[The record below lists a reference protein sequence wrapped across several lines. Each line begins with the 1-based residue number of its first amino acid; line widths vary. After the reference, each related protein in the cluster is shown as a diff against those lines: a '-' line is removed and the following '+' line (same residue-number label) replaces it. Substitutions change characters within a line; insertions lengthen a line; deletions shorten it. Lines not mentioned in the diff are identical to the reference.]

1 LLSAV
6 VPAYGA
12 AFAIANAAAE
22 KEAENQRQK
31 ALNSYIEEFTRK
43 SVDFVT
49 DMEMVIG
56 ATDEN
61 GELVNGLGS
70 QVRAYMDNIAFY
82 VDENDE
88 FMRKQFAAQ
97 YETLDFIA
105 TLGDDSKDE
114 ETAKAF
120 REQVLTNIDELTKL
134 GTVTTQN
141 IEALAKVFADLEE
154 KKENYQEAS
163 KIIEDN
169 DLINV
174 AKDFGLSEDT
184 SAEKLLS
191 TALGTVNIDDN
202 GNYSRHWSNKN
213 EDNDYKF
220 GSADGAIDPSNYSD
234 AYLTNVVNDVLPKLQ
249 ELGLG
254 DVSFKAIQ
262 DYAKYS
268 QNFDPEQMFAD
279 YTSTLLSTIQNS
291 SGNVAA
297 DVYRAQANSEVQGY
311 IDTSKALAAKAKEK
325 MEQAQANNDYE
336 AAKQARD
343 EYNTYMQDVNTLE
356 QQLLNV
362 TRDMAG
368 YMDSSQLNE
377 FVTRINSTAEKL
389 DNLRSS
395 ASGQEAFDTEQLDR
409 LQNDIIP
416 LLQKELGEG
425 FDASAFVQD
434 LQNGSVEGFKL
445 LNQYEKLATEEN
457 RKNLQNN
464 VDAHTEEIKRL
475 EGNLKNA
482 SDSEKEAIQSQI
494 KAEQAALAIAEVQL
508 SNYEKNLDTVAGLTT
523 EERKRLNIEKKLQAL
538 EEDESLEGLKKRIE
552 LTKELNKENA
562 VRIDDKYEEILKGF
576 GESTT
581 MTKEM
586 LKNIVKIENGAVLL
600 GDAYEDLSD
609 EEKQYIDSVIE
620 GMEET
625 IAAVEESKQQL
636 KDLATSWYET
646 QIDQQSQVLDAY
658 KTQLES
664 EQESLQNS
672 LDKRKEMYE
681 KYFDSLE
688 EEESDETFEEEQAR
702 LQRAIAALSTS
713 TDASSLQKL
722 KEYQQELADLEDEQR
737 ATERERRREN
747 VMDSMDNQSEALDQY
762 YEDRLANE
770 QALWEEIEAMS
781 SEEISSL
788 MTTYNEEFQN
798 ATDLNKEYML
808 LSYKQLQADIIAMNQ
823 GEDSAEAIAA
833 REDANNYEEFI
844 MAKGSGLVT
853 DAYDD
858 TLDYAALNQEDSYKR
873 LYQEEKDAL
882 KADDEYYN
890 ETYEEWKKRKGYSQ
904 GGIVDYTGT
913 AVVHGSPSKPEAFL
927 NASQTALFGRL
938 ASNLEA
944 FYTRTSAVAG
954 GEDGGNNVVIENFTI
969 AIDAELTDN
978 NLNQTGQNLAD
989 ALFEGLRRTGV
1000 SVNMKR

>member
-1 LLSAV
+1 
-6 VPAYGA
+6 
-12 AFAIANAAAE
+12 
-22 KEAENQRQK
+22 
-31 ALNSYIEEFTRK
+31 
-43 SVDFVT
+43 
-49 DMEMVIG
+49 
-56 ATDEN
+56 
-61 GELVNGLGS
+61 
-70 QVRAYMDNIAFY
+70 
-82 VDENDE
+82 
-88 FMRKQFAAQ
+88 
-97 YETLDFIA
+97 
-105 TLGDDSKDE
+105 
-114 ETAKAF
+114 
-120 REQVLTNIDELTKL
+120 
-134 GTVTTQN
+134 
-141 IEALAKVFADLEE
+141 
-154 KKENYQEAS
+154 
-163 KIIEDN
+163 
-169 DLINV
+169 
-174 AKDFGLSEDT
+174 
-184 SAEKLLS
+184 
-191 TALGTVNIDDN
+191 
-202 GNYSRHWSNKN
+202 
-213 EDNDYKF
+213 
-220 GSADGAIDPSNYSD
+220 
-234 AYLTNVVNDVLPKLQ
+234 
-249 ELGLG
+249 
-254 DVSFKAIQ
+254 
-262 DYAKYS
+262 
-268 QNFDPEQMFAD
+268 
-279 YTSTLLSTIQNS
+279 
-291 SGNVAA
+291 
-297 DVYRAQANSEVQGY
+297 
-311 IDTSKALAAKAKEK
+311 
-325 MEQAQANNDYE
+325 
-336 AAKQARD
+336 
-343 EYNTYMQDVNTLE
+343 
-356 QQLLNV
+356 
-362 TRDMAG
+362 
-368 YMDSSQLNE
+368 
-377 FVTRINSTAEKL
+377 
-389 DNLRSS
+389 
-395 ASGQEAFDTEQLDR
+395 
-409 LQNDIIP
+409 
-416 LLQKELGEG
+416 
-425 FDASAFVQD
+425 
-434 LQNGSVEGFKL
+434 
-445 LNQYEKLATEEN
+445 
-457 RKNLQNN
+457 
-464 VDAHTEEIKRL
+464 
-475 EGNLKNA
+475 
-482 SDSEKEAIQSQI
+482 
-494 KAEQAALAIAEVQL
+494 
-508 SNYEKNLDTVAGLTT
+508 
-523 EERKRLNIEKKLQAL
+523 
-538 EEDESLEGLKKRIE
+538 
-552 LTKELNKENA
+552 
-562 VRIDDKYEEILKGF
+562 
-576 GESTT
+576 
-581 MTKEM
+581 
-586 LKNIVKIENGAVLL
+586 
-600 GDAYEDLSD
+600 
-609 EEKQYIDSVIE
+609 
-620 GMEET
+620 MEET

-944 FYTRTSAVAG
+944 FYTRTSAIAG